1 MLAIIIPYF
10 KLTFFDETL
19 QSLAN
24 QTDQR
29 FKVYIGD
36 DASPEDCTPLLEKYK
51 GQFDFDYHRFESNL
65 GSKSL
70 TKQWERCIA
79 LSGDEEWLMILGDDD
94 VLGATVVEEFY
105 KQYDIIVG
113 NTNMVR
119 FATKIIFEETKT
131 ISELYTHPV
140 WERAT
145 NSYFRKYRGMARS
158 SLSEYIFSKS
168 TYIKYGFI
176 DYPLGWH
183 SDDKAWL
190 DFSDNKMIFSI
201 NESIVFIRISN
212 SSISGKLD
220 NKDLKY
226 ISGIHFLKDVILQN
240 LKLFDKRQRLELLL
254 DYEVKI
260 KLKRKLILEEWKM
273 MFQFYLKNFRVV
285 PFFKLL
291 RRVFIAFFNL

>member
-36 DASPEDCTPLLEKYK
+36 DASPEDCTPLLEKYRGK
-51 GQFDFDYHRFESNL
+51 FDFTYHRFESNL

-70 TKQWERCIA
+70 TKQWGRCIA
-79 LSGDEEWLMILGDDD
+79 LSKDEEWLMILGDDD

-105 KQYDIIVG
+105 KQYNIIVG

-119 FATKIIFEETKT
+119 FATKIIFEEINK
-131 ISELYTHPV
+131 ISELYMHPV

-145 NSYFRKYRGMARS
+145 DSYFRKYRGMARS

>member
-1 MLAIIIPYF
+1 MLAIIIPYY

-29 FKVYIGD
+29 FRVYIGD
-36 DASPEDCTPLLEKYK
+36 DASPEDCTPLLEKYRGK
-51 GQFDFDYHRFESNL
+51 FDFDYHRFESNL

-79 LSGDEEWLMILGDDD
+79 LSKDEGWLMILGDDD

-105 KQYDIIVG
+105 KQYNIIVG

-119 FATKIIFEETKT
+119 FATKIIFEEINK
-131 ISELYTHPV
+131 ISELYMHPV

-145 NSYFRKYRGMARS
+145 DSYFRKYRGMARS